1 MAFATKHILPAG
13 YLMNEVNRLL
23 KSTSNPRKLAYLRF
37 IISDLFAAISDTYK
51 ESKLKERSFQAVVE
65 LSEDERRRVKEH
77 TNRFVML
84 TYFLDATAIEASSDA
99 QLGDGQVI
107 F

>member
-1 MAFATKHILPAG
+1 VL
-13 YLMNEVNRLL
+13 
-23 KSTSNPRKLAYLRF
+23 
-37 IISDLFAAISDTYK
+37 
-51 ESKLKERSFQAVVE
+51 E

-99 QLGDGQVI
+99 QLGDGQVT